1 MSCYWAYPENYLY
14 IAMRQ
19 VRRVDLLWDGDEVVV
34 YETLRQRAM
43 SLDKAVPEFIKEISY
58 DED

>member
-1 MSCYWAYPENYLY
+1 
-14 IAMRQ
+14 MRQ